1 MKLRK
6 LRKKLYVAIFRHD
19 VKREKKIWYKI
30 LKKSIKHKHTAG
42 VQ

>member
-6 LRKKLYVAIFRHD
+6 LRKELYRSIFEHNLE
-19 VKREKKIWYKI
+19 KEKKIWLKI
-30 LKKSIKHKHTAG
+30 LKKSVKHKHTAD

>member
-6 LRKKLYVAIFRHD
+6 LRKKMYKAIFNHD
-19 VKREKKIWYKI
+19 VAKERKTWLKI
-30 LKKSIKHKHTAG
+30 LKKSMKHKHTAD